1 VRVEWIG
8 KLIQSQDDFG
18 TFLLDMVPK
27 WVYQMQSRLPYNS
40 YLSFED
46 FVGIGFIGAMNVFR
60 WTYPFT
66 LTIEHF
72 ALLQKGCKQEIW
84 NRIQDLL
91 TLKRNINI
99 TVTFTDLVYND
110 NSEADTLERE
120 ESLAFREDPETL
132 LLRKELET
140 FVNKMLQEKRKESMK
155 NKTIREAYEKD
166 FMGQMSSREERTL
179 KVKVVSVEKA
189 KPHIV
194 EPLDVEV
201 DDCSVKGGKKS
212 EIE

>member
-8 KLIQSQDDFG
+8 KLIQNQDDFG

-120 ESLAFREDPETL
+120 ESLAFREDPETVL
-132 LLRKELET
+132 LWKEAEIIT
-140 FVNKMLQEKRKESMK
+140 NKILQEKKKR
-155 NKTIREAYEKD
+155 
-166 FMGQMSSREERTL
+166 
-179 KVKVVSVEKA
+179 
-189 KPHIV
+189 
-194 EPLDVEV
+194 
-201 DDCSVKGGKKS
+201 GGKKS
-212 EIE
+212 ENK

>member
-1 VRVEWIG
+1 VRIEWIG
-8 KLIQSQDDFG
+8 KLIQNQDDFG

-60 WTYPFT
+60 WSYPFT

-99 TVTFTDLVYND
+99 TITFTDLVYND
-110 NSEADTLERE
+110 NSEVDVLERE
-120 ESLAFREDPETL
+120 ESLAFREDPETI
-132 LLRKELET
+132 LLRKEAE
-140 FVNKMLQEKRKESMK
+140 
-155 NKTIREAYEKD
+155 IIAH
-166 FMGQMSSREERTL
+166 QMMQ
-179 KVKVVSVEKA
+179 A
-189 KPHIV
+189 KK
-194 EPLDVEV
+194 
-201 DDCSVKGGKKS
+201 KGGKKS
-212 EIE
+212 ENKREIFIYSR